1 MPFSCTA
8 AYWNWRL
15 EVSLL
20 VSSSSSTELWGLM
33 CFFAHAVACS
43 SGNDEAVAELDS
55 IVERGLS
62 ACCC

>member
-1 MPFSCTA
+1 
-8 AYWNWRL
+8 
-15 EVSLL
+15 
-20 VSSSSSTELWGLM
+20 M

-62 ACCC
+62 ACLLNPLSVTRANFFAVRAFCRDSLY